1 MKLDLHVH
9 TNHSFDGR
17 IDVETLLKTAQ
28 EAGLDA
34 VAITD
39 HDTMSAVG
47 LAKKN
52 SGGVTV
58 IPGMEI
64 TAAGGMHIIGLF
76 LTDEIISREID
87 DVIDEIH
94 QQGGLVL
101 IPHPYRPGT
110 GLMDIKE
117 ERGELSGEQAAHILS
132 KADLIEA
139 FNYRCRPETLISTDR
154 FLSFYPDIAQ
164 TSGSDAHFDHEIG
177 KAYVDLENV
186 KSSALDDIKE
196 ALLYSPRML
205 RYEAYTEQGEAEA
218 RTAKIRGRK
227 KSLIIR
233 TRDLIPRY
241 VRKSIEAIYR
251 KSSTMLQPVRKDK
264 ISSGSK

>member
-17 IDVETLLKTAQ
+17 IDVETLLKTAK

-47 LAKKN
+47 LAKKIT
-52 SGGVTV
+52 GGVAV

-87 DVIDEIH
+87 NVIDEIH
-94 QQGGLVL
+94 QQGGLVM

-117 ERGELSGEQAAHILS
+117 ERGGLSGERKTCGNGIPEPS
-132 KADLIEA
+132 RDLNVQLRKGSEQNPGEDA
-139 FNYRCRPETLISTDR
+139 YCCRPEKPTTPHLVSR
-154 FLSFYPDIAQ
+154 
-164 TSGSDAHFDHEIG
+164 
-177 KAYVDLENV
+177 
-186 KSSALDDIKE
+186 
-196 ALLYSPRML
+196 
-205 RYEAYTEQGEAEA
+205 
-218 RTAKIRGRK
+218 
-227 KSLIIR
+227 
-233 TRDLIPRY
+233 
-241 VRKSIEAIYR
+241 
-251 KSSTMLQPVRKDK
+251 
-264 ISSGSK
+264 